1 MLVLTRKTNEE
12 IVIGDNI
19 RITIVEVSQGRVKIG
34 IAAPKSVRVDR
45 AEIHQQKQ
53 AAVGPP
59 APTPTTPTTPPAPPT
74 NRLTDVLPHAA
85 DVPTVLPAPEPH
97 ALQNRLNALRRP
109 LPKKP
114 R

>member
-19 RITIVEVSQGRVKIG
+19 RITIVEVGQGRVKIG

-59 APTPTTPTTPPAPPT
+59 IPAAT
-74 NRLTDVLPHAA
+74 AA
-85 DVPTVLPAPEPH
+85 DVPTVIPAVEPH